1 MIYLDNNSTTKPFQE
16 VVESMTQ
23 FMTSRYWNATS
34 AFGQLDGLEEIID
47 SAKASIRK
55 LIGAVTEDEVVFTS
69 GATESNV
76 WAISEGARRAVGRG
90 WVLSSQME
98 HPSVLEPLKY
108 IQEQGVEVRYI
119 PVTRD
124 GTIDLSNLVN
134 LIDSDLC
141 FASLMLAH
149 NETGV
154 IQPLQEATILI
165 RECAP
170 ECLIHSDATQAIGKM
185 VVSFS
190 EELREVDLVS
200 FSGHKFHGPKGIGGL
215 VIRNRTQLKPIIR
228 GGGQQNNYRSGTL
241 NLPAIAGISVAAR
254 KCLELLQ
261 NNQNACVRAMR
272 DHFEERISLLFDNAY
287 ILGSKVPR
295 LPNTCFMGIPGTD
308 ADDIVH
314 ALSVERIA
322 ISKGSSCSAH
332 SIKPPTIAL
341 LMDYTYD
348 EASSLFR
355 FSASF
360 ENSRE
365 EVDVFIDRLHELL
378 HTGHK
383 NIR

>member
-34 AFGQLDGLEEIID
+34 AYGQLDGLEEIID

-76 WAISEGARRAVGRG
+76 WAIAEGARRAVGRG

-154 IQPLQEATILI
+154 IQPLQEAAILI
-165 RECAP
+165 RERAP

-185 VVSFS
+185 GLSFS

-200 FSGHKFHGPKGIGGL
+200 FSGHKF
-215 VIRNRTQLKPIIR
+215 Q
-228 GGGQQNNYRSGTL
+228 
-241 NLPAIAGISVAAR
+241 
-254 KCLELLQ
+254 
-261 NNQNACVRAMR
+261 
-272 DHFEERISLLFDNAY
+272 
-287 ILGSKVPR
+287 
-295 LPNTCFMGIPGTD
+295 
-308 ADDIVH
+308 
-314 ALSVERIA
+314 
-322 ISKGSSCSAH
+322 
-332 SIKPPTIAL
+332 
-341 LMDYTYD
+341 
-348 EASSLFR
+348 
-355 FSASF
+355 
-360 ENSRE
+360 
-365 EVDVFIDRLHELL
+365 
-378 HTGHK
+378 
-383 NIR
+383 